1 MQKKIE
7 IIYEDPYLVVCRKM
21 SGVPVQ
27 TAKVGQQDMVSLLR
41 SYFAAK
47 GEETQIFMVHRLD
60 QPVEGI
66 MVFARTKQAAAQLS
80 SQSKERSMDKCYL
93 ALAEGIFEKSSGVLE
108 NDLLRDGKSNTS
120 FVVSRGTL
128 GAKRARLFYNV
139 QQTWQI
145 EAEQLQRQGETGQQE
160 KFWQVKGAAEFFS
173 ADKIKDRVIN
183 LLEISLDTGRH
194 HQIRVQMSH
203 AGHPLVGDKKYN
215 PNCPPGYLP
224 VGLCSVKIAFCHPIT
239 KNFLEFTLE
248 PQGELFQ
255 YFSTRAAA
263 V

>member
-7 IIYEDPYLVVCRKM
+7 IIYEDPYLAVCRKM

-47 GEETQIFMVHRLD
+47 GEDTQIFVVHRLD

-66 MVFARTKQAAAQLS
+66 MVFARTKQAAAELNA
-80 SQSKERSMDKCYL
+80 QSRKRSMDKCYL
-93 ALAEGIFEKSSGVLE
+93 ALVEGIFEKSSGVLE
-108 NDLLRDGKSNTS
+108 DDLLRDGKSNTS
-120 FVVSRGTL
+120 CVVSRGTL
-128 GAKRARLFYNV
+128 GAKQARLFYNV

-145 EAEQLQRQGETGQQE
+145 EAEKLQRQGAGQQE
-160 KFWQVKGAAEFFS
+160 KFWQAKEAAEFFS

-183 LLEISLDTGRH
+183 LLEINLDTGRH

-215 PNCPPGYLP
+215 PNCLPGYLP

-239 KNFLEFTLE
+239 KKFLEFTLE

-255 YFSTRAAA
+255 YFSTCATA